1 MKDILLPKE
10 WYAVNRF
17 LKELEKP
24 YSPVVSVYSPFSE
37 ISNMINTL
45 RETERLPEIEEIE
58 SAIEKSLASKKIY
71 NGSLCVFGWKAN
83 KGIVIKELVYKYL

>member
-17 LKELEKP
+17 IKELNQSN
-24 YSPVVSVYSPFSE
+24 SPVISVYVPISE
-37 ISNMINTL
+37 AFNMINTL

-58 SAIEKSLASKKIY
+58 AIIEKRLASK
-71 NGSLCVFGWKAN
+71 NL
-83 KGIVIKELVYKYL
+83 